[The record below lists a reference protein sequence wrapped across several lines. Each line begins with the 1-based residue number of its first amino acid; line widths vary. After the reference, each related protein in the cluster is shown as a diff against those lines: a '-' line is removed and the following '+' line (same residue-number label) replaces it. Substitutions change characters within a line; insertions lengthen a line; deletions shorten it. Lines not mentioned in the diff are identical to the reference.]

1 MAPEVIMQEYNAQA
15 DEWSVGAA
23 CLSLDFSWM
32 PLDADAS
39 NQQQIRFLVLAGML
53 MYQLLT
59 GAFPF
64 WDNVQHASL
73 QQVWQ
78 AILVKKVDLNSAH
91 LKDLMSDGARD
102 LLKGL
107 LRRDP
112 AQRMTALIALD
123 HPWVKEGGLAQ
134 DLPLGGSVV
143 RAGLLAFTPH

>member
-1 MAPEVIMQEYNAQA
+1 MQAAVIQNT
-15 DEWSVGAA
+15 DS
-23 CLSLDFSWM
+23 
-32 PLDADAS
+32 
-39 NQQQIRFLVLAGML
+39 AGML

-78 AILVKKVDLNSAH
+78 AILVKNIDLSAPH
-91 LKDLMSDGARD
+91 LKEMMSDGARD

-123 HPWVKEGGLAQ
+123 HPWVKEGGLAR

-143 RAGLLAFTPH
+143 RKATPLMLASLPKEGSSWSCVESLSACRFRGCSGMQHMAI